1 MRQDSVDTAF
11 YKAVMATHEV
21 NSPCINI
28 GALAASKRPA
38 HGQANGLLGLPQ
50 LWRAYRRRSGPHY
63 GRSAALTIRDDRSR
77 GRELPSSLQSHGAG
91 ANAFPWTSALDV

>member
-1 MRQDSVDTAF
+1 MEVAHLAAGAAWNLNLWGDMATYVAAMRQDSVDTAF

-50 LWRAYRRRSGPHY
+50 LWRR
-63 GRSAALTIRDDRSR
+63 LTF
-77 GRELPSSLQSHGAG
+77 ETP
-91 ANAFPWTSALDV
+91 LDLS